1 MILDSNILITGAT
14 GFIGA
19 HLVEKLINNNKSP
32 VYALD
37 INNNPRSYFFQ
48 QKLDKG
54 AKFIKADILRSKQVA
69 DVIKKYK
76 IDTIFHL
83 AAVTLVDEAYGN
95 PYQTLN
101 TNIMGTVN
109 ILEAARNTKSV
120 KTIVVASSDKAYGKM
135 VAGNRLP
142 VTGKSNK
149 KYKETDRLAGDHP
162 YEVSKSSADLIS
174 QMYSKTYHLPVTV
187 ARFGNV
193 YGEGDLNFSRLIPG
207 IMKAILQKKVF
218 EVRSNGKHIRD
229 YIYVKDVVN
238 GYLKLAEDIN
248 TTAGEAYNFGSDES
262 YSVIELI
269 KQIGQILKMNIPYK
283 ILDRTQNEIPYQHLD
298 YSKVEKGLGWTPEKS
313 LLGTIPDIYD
323 WYKKYFTFISHPSS
337 SMIHNS

>member
-1 MILDSNILITGAT
+1 MLKNVLVTGAN

-19 HLVEKLINNNKSP
+19 HLTEALVKGKSH
-32 VYALD
+32 VFALD
-37 INNNPRSYFFQ
+37 IDYDPRSYFFR
-48 QKLDKG
+48 QKLDKKT
-54 AKFIKADILRSKQVA
+54 KFIEADIL
-69 DVIKKYK
+69 DIKKLVEIIKRNK
-76 IDTIFHL
+76 ISTIFHL
-83 AAVTLVDEAYGN
+83 AAVTLVDKAFDE
-95 PYQTLN
+95 PYQTLS

-109 ILEAARNTKSV
+109 ILEAARNSKSV
-120 KTIVVASSDKAYGKM
+120 KAVVVASSDKAYGK
-135 VAGNRLP
+135 L
-142 VTGKSNK
+142 KSRITNSESPLHQSFEGQVRITKNK
-149 KYKETDRLAGDHP
+149 YRETDALAGDHP

-174 QMYSKTYHLPVTV
+174 LMYSKTYHLPVTV
-187 ARFGNV
+187 ARFGNI

-207 IMKAILQKKVF
+207 IMEAILQKKVF
-218 EVRSNGKHIRD
+218 DVRSNGMHIRD

-298 YSKVEKGLGWTPEKS
+298 YSKVKNGLGWMPKKS
-313 LLGTIPDIYD
+313 LLGTIPDIYN
-323 WYKKYFTFISHPSS
+323 WYKNYFSK
-337 SMIHNS
+337 